1 MRRFLAAILAMALA
15 AAMAATAAAEKTV
28 PVNDPASPGV
38 FDQPSVAVEG
48 AVNHVAYIGAD
59 TAAGPFRVYY
69 AAIDGGTDFTNLSLS
84 RTTAGFFV
92 TPPTPIDNTDAG
104 NDLYADARHPQIVL
118 RSSTEVVI
126 FFQAKP
132 VASADPT
139 YALYMARL
147 TLSNK
152 AVVKRSV
159 RRITGV
165 SGFQEDASFGL
176 VTADNTARLAYA
188 GRQGVADPFDV
199 YYARISLETAA
210 VTGNPGTPL
219 LLSSVAGSTGFRPLP
234 SLKLD
239 GLNRAHVAWAANSNS
254 SNPNGIYYALVKETS
269 GADNVAIAATEVLG
283 RSRKFGHPNLLVP
296 GNSSIVILAAD
307 ESLPGTAGNIGL
319 VSINPDADNQDGSP
333 VEVQTNTN
341 FLLTPPG
348 EAILPSDFSV
358 FRPTAFLDILGTIHI
373 TGYGSNGT
381 RSVFFAFKLASSYP
395 YAQFVTIPVPV
406 GLGSSEF
413 PVSLDGD
420 YTRSA
425 FGFLSGK
432 VVVFWSGAV
441 PGTGNRNL
449 DVTGL
454 PTSKAESVNESGCGI
469 VANSGP
475 AGKGMIPDALL
486 MLLPL
491 AILGIRRFFRK
502 ALVG

>member
-1 MRRFLAAILAMALA
+1 
-15 AAMAATAAAEKTV
+15 
-28 PVNDPASPGV
+28 
-38 FDQPSVAVEG
+38 
-48 AVNHVAYIGAD
+48 
-59 TAAGPFRVYY
+59 
-69 AAIDGGTDFTNLSLS
+69 
-84 RTTAGFFV
+84 
-92 TPPTPIDNTDAG
+92 
-104 NDLYADARHPQIVL
+104 
-118 RSSTEVVI
+118 
-126 FFQAKP
+126 
-132 VASADPT
+132 
-139 YALYMARL
+139 
-147 TLSNK
+147 
-152 AVVKRSV
+152 
-159 RRITGV
+159 
-165 SGFQEDASFGL
+165 
-176 VTADNTARLAYA
+176 
-188 GRQGVADPFDV
+188 
-199 YYARISLETAA
+199 
-210 VTGNPGTPL
+210 
-219 LLSSVAGSTGFRPLP
+219 
-234 SLKLD
+234 
-239 GLNRAHVAWAANSNS
+239 
-254 SNPNGIYYALVKETS
+254 
-269 GADNVAIAATEVLG
+269 
-283 RSRKFGHPNLLVP
+283 
-296 GNSSIVILAAD
+296 
-307 ESLPGTAGNIGL
+307 

-469 VANSGP
+469 AANSGP

>member
-1 MRRFLAAILAMALA
+1 MRRAPTVILAMGLA
-15 AAMAATAAAEKTV
+15 AAMAATASAEKTV

-48 AVNHVAYIGAD
+48 TVNHVAYIGAD

-84 RTTAGFFV
+84 RTTTGFLV

-104 NDLYADARHPQIVL
+104 NDVYADARHPHIAL
-118 RSSTEVVI
+118 LSSTEVVI

-132 VASADPT
+132 VASVDPT
-139 YALYMARL
+139 YALYLARL

-152 AVVKRSV
+152 AVVNRSV
-159 RRITGV
+159 RRVTGV
-165 SGFQEDASFGL
+165 GGFQEDVSFGL
-176 VTADNTARLAYA
+176 VTADSTARLAYA
-188 GRQGVADPFDV
+188 GRQAVTDPFGV
-199 YYARISLETAA
+199 YYARISLESAA

-239 GLNRAHVAWAANSNS
+239 GLNRAHVAWAANSDS
-254 SNPNGIYYALVKETS
+254 SDPNGIYYALVKEVN
-269 GADNVAIAATEVLG
+269 GADNVAIAATQVLG

-296 GNSSIVILAAD
+296 ATNSIIILAAD

-319 VSINPDADNQDGSP
+319 VDINPDADNQDGSP
-333 VEVQTNTN
+333 VEVQTNTS

-348 EAILPSDFSV
+348 EAILTGDFSV
-358 FRPTAFLDILGTIHI
+358 FRPEAFLDILGTIHI

-381 RSVFFAFKLASSYP
+381 RSVYFAFKLASSYP
-395 YAQFVTIPVPV
+395 YAQLVTIPVPV
-406 GLGSSEF
+406 GLDSYEV

-420 YTRSA
+420 YTRA
-425 FGFLSGK
+425 ALGFFSGK
-432 VVVFWSGAV
+432 VVVFWSGVV

-454 PTSKAESVNESGCGI
+454 PTSTAISDSQTGCG
-469 VANSGP
+469 VAADPGS
-475 AGKGMIPDALL
+475 AGKGRTADALL
-486 MLLPL
+486 ILLPL
-491 AILGIRRFFRK
+491 GVLGIRRFFRK